1 MDESLRGEGGA
12 MRMRKSDLPDKLPDC
27 KRCAKLMDEMKRITV
42 REMQLRTDLV
52 DARGSAFV
60 KRPIGSRARW

>member
-1 MDESLRGEGGA
+1 
-12 MRMRKSDLPDKLPDC
+12 MRKSDLPDKLPDC